1 MQIKEMK
8 EFNTPILLIT
18 FNRPQNTRRA
28 LETIMAVQPRDLY
41 VFQDGAREGNDSDV
55 VKCAEV
61 RRIVEELTDG
71 TQVRMH
77 RKYSDKNLGCGPGPY
92 KAMTWLFQNEEKGV
106 IIEDDINPHPLFFP
120 YMEDLLERYKDND
133 KIGIVAGH
141 NYERHYS
148 YKNSYFFTHETVGTW
163 GWGTW
168 RRVWKGFDF
177 GIPYNEEELN
187 DALKYFGMQKLCRQ
201 KVCDFYGK
209 WLQGSRHDFW
219 DYQFDYYLMVNH
231 YINIRPNSCLTS
243 NEGGGPDA
251 NHTFTTN
258 GNFKMS
264 VNEPLFEN
272 LRHPSS
278 IKIDPSVKWRMFK
291 KEVHLMLKKYY

>member
-1 MQIKEMK
+1 MEMK
-8 EFNTPILLIT
+8 EFSTPILLIT

-28 LETIMAVQPRDLY
+28 LEAIMAIHPHELY
-41 VFQDGAREGNDSDV
+41 VFQDGPREGNESDI

-61 RRIVEELTDG
+61 RQVVEELTEG
-71 TQVRMH
+71 KQEGLH
-77 RKYSDKNLGCGPGPY
+77 RNYHETNLGCGHGPFE
-92 KAMTWLFQNEEKGV
+92 AVTWLFHNEEKGI

-120 YMEDLLERYKDND
+120 YMDDLLERYKDND
-133 KIGIVAGH
+133 KIGIVTGH
-141 NYERHYS
+141 NYERQYS
-148 YKNSYFFTHETVGTW
+148 NKNSYYFTYETAGTW

-177 GIPYNEEELN
+177 DIPYKDEELKG
-187 DALKYFGMQKLCRQ
+187 ALKVLGVPRLCRR
-201 KVCDFYGK
+201 KVCDFYKK
-209 WLQGSRHDFW
+209 WLTGSRHDFW

-251 NHTFTTN
+251 NHTFEIN
-258 GNFKMS
+258 DRFGMS
-264 VNEPLFEN
+264 VNAPLFEN

-278 IKIDPSVKWRMFK
+278 NRIDPSVKWRLFK
-291 KEVHLMLKKYY
+291 KEVHLMLKKYF